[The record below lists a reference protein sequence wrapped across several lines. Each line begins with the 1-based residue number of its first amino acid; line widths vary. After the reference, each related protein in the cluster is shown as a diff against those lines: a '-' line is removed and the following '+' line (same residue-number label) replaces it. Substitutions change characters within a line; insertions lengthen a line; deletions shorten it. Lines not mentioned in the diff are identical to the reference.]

1 MSNSTDYLRKINKE
15 SKVIEPG
22 YGGSKTEY
30 TKTRKPRVQNTFN
43 YKNKY

>member
-1 MSNSTDYLRKINKE
+1 MSNSTDNFRKINKE
-15 SKVIEPG
+15 SKVMEPG
-22 YGGSKTEY
+22 YVETKTEY